1 MEESEDTALQQPS
14 KVAKALGIS
23 TSLLRR
29 YARSYEEV
37 YEKLPRD
44 RQNRRLYTKVAV
56 ERLKLSRESVL
67 QKRAPSVQVALR
79 DLSGSGEDQFA
90 NSSSRIDGLDPYV
103 LLVEEL
109 RWLRELVEEQNR
121 RLAMMESRMMPLA
134 PKAAEAPVHGDSSAD
149 TSTAARENNA
159 VEDSSRAPLR
169 ADQGTIIGERITKR
183 PRWKL
188 IGMATVLAGAIP
200 SIGANLALLL
210 SYRLVGEDI
219 MYPPLR
225 GAYLSFYFLLHLLPL
240 PLGLWAG
247 LLWPGR
253 HLGGYGLLASL
264 AGVIEAIILGSFVVV
279 TRVAFAMGFE
289 GMGQGI
295 QPRLEDFVAVLAT
308 AVLFV
313 AGGAIADSIE
323 KLRSPPGLVRGT
335 VEDSEHKKE
344 FGEMTTLIL
353 RFILPA
359 ILTLLGIIIQVIP
372 ALVK

>member
-1 MEESEDTALQQPS
+1 MEEREDTALQHPS

-67 QKRAPSVQVALR
+67 QKRAPSVEVALR
-79 DLSGSGEDQFA
+79 DLSGSGEGRFA

-134 PKAAEAPVHGDSSAD
+134 PKAAEAPVHGHSGAD
-149 TSTAARENNA
+149 ASTAASENNT
-159 VEDSSRAPLR
+159 VEDSRAPQR
-169 ADQGTIIGERITKR
+169 ADQGTIIVEHITKR

-210 SYRLVGEDI
+210 SFRLVGEDI

-240 PLGLWAG
+240 PLGILAG

-323 KLRSPPGLVRGT
+323 KLRSSRGLVRGT
-335 VEDSEHKKE
+335 VEDSEHEKE
-344 FGEMTTLIL
+344 FGQMTTLFL